1 MRPLQVFVK
10 RPPVAVAGDDLVVAP
25 GETVNFD
32 GSGSLAGERPIAR
45 YFWDFYDGGRAEGQS
60 ASHAFAAP
68 GRYIVTLRVEDD
80 SIPPCNF
87 STAQQIVQ
95 VNAQPVAVA
104 GEDQRLATGQ
114 TLSLDGQRSYDVDG
128 GIAAYE
134 WDLGDGTT
142 KSGAT
147 VQHAYDAPGTYVATL
162 TVQDDAG
169 VANSRASSAVRIQV
183 NAPPVAEAGP
193 DRHVAIGEVI
203 TFDAAA
209 STDPDGKLIAHLWDF
224 GDGAR
229 GDGQLVQYAYPPLR
243 GVPGRAHGARR
254 FRDRHQRR
262 ERRLD
267 RRGQRAAARGRRPGS
282 AGELE
287 RGALRWHRLA
297 RPGRRARP
305 LRMGFRRRHQRSR
318 ADAGARL
325 QVSGQLSGP
334 AHRDRRLRHFAQ
346 QRRRRHAGRRQRRAD
361 RRRRARPGRC
371 AGPGADLRRPG
382 LDRPRRRRRR
392 ISVVVQGRRRGE
404 RPPGPLHLRPTRRVQ
419 RAPQRARRHRP
430 GQGDRLRRGQGRD
443 QRATGRPVGPGPP
456 GGAGRCG
463 DLRRRQLVRSRRRDR
478 DLALGLQR
486 PGRADLQPRGG
497 SLLRGAGGLYRAAD
511 GDRRQRRD
519 QRGRPRRGRD
529 PHQPRA
535 GRLGGSGH
543 RHL

>member
-1 MRPLQVFVK
+1 M
-10 RPPVAVAGDDLVVAP
+10 AVAGDDLVVAP

-45 YFWDFYDGGRAEGQS
+45 YFWDFYDGGRAEGRN

-80 SIPPCNF
+80 SVPPCNF
-87 STAQQIVQ
+87 STAQRIVQ

-128 GIAAYE
+128 GIVAYE

-147 VQHAYDAPGTYVATL
+147 VQHTYDAPGTYVATL
-162 TVQDDAG
+162 TVQDGAG

-209 STDPDGKLIAHLWDF
+209 STDPDGKLIAYLWDF

-229 GDGQLVQYAYPPLR
+229 GDGQLVQYAYR
-243 GVPGRAHGARR
+243 RSGVYRVGLTVRDDSG
-254 FRDRHQRR
+254 DRHQRR
-262 ERRLD
+262 ERQLD
-267 RRGQRAAARGRRPGS
+267 RRGQRAAGRGRRPGS

-297 RPGRRARP
+297 RPRRRARP
-305 LRMGFRRRHQRSR
+305 LRMGFRRRHHRRR

-325 QVSGQLSGP
+325 QVSRQLSGP
-334 AHRDRRLRHFAQ
+334 AHA
-346 QRRRRHAGRRQRRAD
+346 
-361 RRRRARPGRC
+361 
-371 AGPGADLRRPG
+371 
-382 LDRPRRRRRR
+382 
-392 ISVVVQGRRRGE
+392 
-404 RPPGPLHLRPTRRVQ
+404 
-419 RAPQRARRHRP
+419 
-430 GQGDRLRRGQGRD
+430 
-443 QRATGRPVGPGPP
+443 
-456 GGAGRCG
+456 
-463 DLRRRQLVRSRRRDR
+463 
-478 DLALGLQR
+478 
-486 PGRADLQPRGG
+486 
-497 SLLRGAGGLYRAAD
+497 
-511 GDRRQRRD
+511 
-519 QRGRPRRGRD
+519 
-529 PHQPRA
+529 
-535 GRLGGSGH
+535 
-543 RHL
+543 